1 MLKYN
6 LCIFFSQVF
15 HSYILFLLLGVFL
28 SPVIFESNFVLKSNK
43 PLSVC
48 FLIAIFPVSRIFPCL
63 ISKFS
68 VLIMTCLKTGKQ
80 IFELHGCLFYFCFF
94 SLSFKKPV
102 WVVLTFI
109 ECCWLLNTLH
119 YFTQIK
125 EKLFFLKDNLSKN
138 DRQVLVSIVFSS
150 TNLLIP
156 FVFFFFQSSSVH

>member
-68 VLIMTCLKTGKQ
+68 VLIMTCSKTGKQ

-102 WVVLTFI
+102 WVVVNLY
-109 ECCWLLNTLH
+109 WMLLITKYAALLH
-119 YFTQIK
+119 
-125 EKLFFLKDNLSKN
+125 SKK
-138 DRQVLVSIVFSS
+138 RKVVFS
-150 TNLLIP
+150 
-156 FVFFFFQSSSVH
+156 QG